1 MPLLIRLSEYMSIM
15 IPSSLKIHQSRGQ
28 LRSGAWSLL
37 KVHVQIFPVLPQP
50 HINILAGQNT
60 NLGTWASA
68 CLTHENQTSE
78 PLAPQRCP
86 GSLWSWWGA
95 AEEGSLLGTG
105 NARSWKFWKFPWKR
119 GHTAL
124 LLHLPA
130 LLHSLCSSLLR
141 TTAMMQHWHC
151 PQVFAFKDSFRLYV
165 FYIL

>member
-28 LRSGAWSLL
+28 LHSGAWSLL

-86 GSLWSWWGA
+86 GSLRSWGA
-95 AEEGSLLGTG
+95 CSRAGKLAWHWQCQELEVLKVPLEAGPHCSSPSPACIAAL
-105 NARSWKFWKFPWKR
+105 
-119 GHTAL
+119 AL
-124 LLHLPA
+124 LFFAQNHSNDAA
-130 LLHSLCSSLLR
+130 LTLSSSLCL
-141 TTAMMQHWHC
+141 
-151 PQVFAFKDSFRLYV
+151 
-165 FYIL
+165 